1 MGYCQ
6 PIPRHTP
13 ELGVGLVVLGLA
25 GPAVNTALAA
35 PSALSPALP
44 LSYAL
49 LAPTP
54 ASPPQPSDLSAL
66 RPSQQEV
73 GACRGGAGM
82 GQRCSFFPTVWVTP

>member
-35 PSALSPALP
+35 PSAPSPALP

-49 LAPTP
+49 LTPPPRPPTP
-54 ASPPQPSDLSAL
+54 ACPPPPARRLVGPEALSA
-66 RPSQQEV
+66 
-73 GACRGGAGM
+73 GGGGM
-82 GQRCSFFPTVWVTP
+82 QRRCWDGTAV